1 MGWQVQLTA
10 PGVNSSGAVW
20 VGFPVLRQCFDDVLG
35 WTQTTNNPCM
45 SDLFGYTTCICKACS
60 PLLLG
65 SNEYRTLL
73 MLYINLDLLLTD
85 RLTLDGDDGYV
96 IDGKVKKFD
105 THIETI
111 KVLQPGGMHR
121 EEQLEIRRSVH
132 GPVVLT
138 PQLNIF
144 DLFYVALDP

>member
-1 MGWQVQLTA
+1 MFWAGHRLPTTLACQT
-10 PGVNSSGAVW
+10 SSGTQLA
-20 VGFPVLRQCFDDVLG
+20 FAKPARPYYLAPMNIVLFDAIHE
-35 WTQTTNNPCM
+35 
-45 SDLFGYTTCICKACS
+45 F
-60 PLLLG
+60 
-65 SNEYRTLL
+65 
-73 MLYINLDLLLTD
+73 DLLLTD

-132 GPVVLT
+132 GPVVIT
-138 PQLNIF
+138 PQLNMF
-144 DLFYVALDP
+144 DLFYVALDPREFQYLPRG